1 MNNKIIIS
9 KNNDNVR
16 LDSFLVRYFS
26 NMSKS
31 LLQSFIR
38 KRKIRVNNKRIINP
52 SFRLKEGD
60 ILIYYFVPK
69 KENNKN
75 TQNDANLVIGNIGKN
90 IIYEDDSL
98 LVVNKEYGVIMH
110 SSQNSLNQQVE
121 RYLLLKGESIKDQ
134 AFKVHHVHRLDK
146 ETKGLV
152 IYAKTK
158 KMQQL
163 LYTAL
168 KNRKL
173 MKNYIAFIKKVNW
186 KNKNSKKIIL
196 DGYITYTKGMF
207 TSISS
212 KETKKSKYAKIVV
225 KKIKTINNSIDVI
238 DIEAFTG
245 RKHQI
250 RILLS
255 HFLKPI
261 IFDKK
266 YGNYKNNNL
275 LLFCYKLKIPLSDK
289 NVKKKWITIRLDK
302 TKIIN
307 QALKIISND
316 YKN

>member
-16 LDSFLVRYFS
+16 LDSFLGRYFS

-31 LLQSFIR
+31 LLYSFIR
-38 KRKIRVNNKRIINP
+38 KRKIRINNKRIIDP
-52 SFRLKEGD
+52 SFRLKKGD
-60 ILIYYFVPK
+60 TLIYYFVPK
-69 KENNKN
+69 KKNNKK
-75 TQNDANLVIGNIGKN
+75 TQNETNLTIGNIGEN
-90 IIYEDDSL
+90 IIYEDNSL
-98 LVVNKEYGVIMH
+98 LVVNKEYGVVMH
-110 SSQNSLNQQVE
+110 SSRNSLNQQVE
-121 RYLLLKGESIKDQ
+121 NYLLLKGEIIKDQ

-158 KMQQL
+158 KMQQI

-173 MKNYIAFIKKVNW
+173 QKNYIAFITKINW
-186 KNKNSKKIIL
+186 KNKNSKKIVL

-207 TSISS
+207 ASISS
-212 KETKKSKYAKIVV
+212 KETKNSKYAKIIV
-225 KKIKTINNSIDVI
+225 KKIKTINNAIDVL

-266 YGNYKNNNL
+266 YGKYKNNNL

-289 NVKKKWITIRLDK
+289 DTKKKWINIRLDK
-302 TKIIN
+302 TKIIK